1 MKKSELILLLKEWE
15 KAGGRKIIA
24 IDGRCAA
31 GKTTLA
37 NSIAEITECDIVH
50 VDDFFLPPEKRTEE
64 RLGTAG
70 GNVDSERLLSEILD
84 PLRNGEDYT
93 YRKFSCQSASFLK
106 GERVSPKNITVV
118 EGSYSCHPDLFG
130 YYDLHIFLDVSKE
143 TQKKRILQRNKD
155 NADVFFGKWIPMEE
169 KYFSEFNIK
178 DRCEIVL
185 SQSEYF

>member
-15 KAGGRKIIA
+15 KSGGRKIIA
-24 IDGRCAA
+24 IDGRCAS

-37 NSIAEITECDIVH
+37 NFIAEKIDCDIVH
-50 VDDFFLPPEKRTEE
+50 VDDFFLPPEKRTKE
-64 RLGTAG
+64 RLSTAG
-70 GNVDSERLLSEILD
+70 GNVDSERLLSEILV
-84 PLRNGEDYT
+84 PLRNGGDYT
-93 YRKFSCQSASFLK
+93 YRKFSCQSSSYLK

-118 EGSYSCHPDLFG
+118 EGSYSCHPDLFR
-130 YYDLHIFLDVSKE
+130 YYDLHIFLDTGKE

-155 NADVFFGKWIPMEE
+155 NADAFFGKWIPLEE

-185 SQSEYF
+185 SQSE

>member
-1 MKKSELILLLKEWE
+1 MLKEWE
-15 KAGGRKIIA
+15 KAGERKIIA

-37 NSIAEITECDIVH
+37 NFIAEKIECDIVH
-50 VDDFFLPPEKRTEE
+50 ADDFFLPPEKRTKEM
-64 RLGTAG
+64 LNTAG
-70 GNVDSERLLSEILD
+70 GNVDSERLLSEILI
-84 PLRNGEDYT
+84 PLRNGEDYI
-93 YRKFSCQSASFLK
+93 YSKFSCRTSSYLK

-118 EGSYSCHPDLFG
+118 EGSYSCHPDLFS
-130 YYDLHIFLDVSKE
+130 YYDLHIFLDVDKE

-155 NADVFFGKWIPMEE
+155 SADVFFGKWIPMEE

-185 SQSEYF
+185 SQSE